1 MLGMAGLTWFLLR
14 RVRCL
19 GKDVSVDEHGGQ
31 WTGSYKGTLSKMSEF

>member
-14 RVRCL
+14 RVRFL

-31 WTGSYKGTLSKMSEF
+31 KRSDAGPKAFL